1 MVESIAQSLESIII
15 LLLIS
20 VLMGVWI
27 QSGVVPAMIYY
38 GLKVMAPSIFLPCA
52 MVITSAVS
60 MVVGSWGSAGTLGLA
75 LMGISQALGIPAPLT
90 AGAIISGAYVGDQ
103 LSPLSD
109 STNLTGAVIGVSVFE
124 HVRFLS
130 PVAGC
135 SYLLALTGY
144 FLAGLHY
151 RSGTA
156 ETIAE
161 NTGAFLSSISSAFSL
176 SPLLF
181 LPMILLI
188 FCILRRVP
196 AILGISAGIL
206 SAGVLGALMQGSG
219 LSALMRAAK
228 EGYAGT
234 TGNSMVDRLLTAGGL
249 DAMMPSISLII
260 IAMMFGGILEKSG
273 QMQALTAPVMRLV
286 HSLTGLTG
294 AVVLTSILSN
304 ITMPD
309 QYVAV
314 ALPGGCSEANTTGR
328 ASTAESWGSPF
339 RAARSLPRHW
349 CRGTPAAASW
359 RECWGFRPSPMHSM
373 PFLTFPCR
381 YWPCWPWRQPPA
393 RDGFYS
399 NKEVKQHDEADRS
412 RADAAAGNGTAGTA
426 ARCAPARPDNAG
438 AGLWVMR
445 LTAAGLST
453 SGMAAWPG

>member
-1 MVESIAQSLESIII
+1 MN
-15 LLLIS
+15 
-20 VLMGVWI
+20 M
-27 QSGVVPAMIYY
+27 
-38 GLKVMAPSIFLPCA
+38 CA
-52 MVITSAVS
+52 SFPR
-60 MVVGSWGSAGTLGLA
+60 WWA
-75 LMGISQALGIPAPLT
+75 L
-90 AGAIISGAYVGDQ
+90 
-103 LSPLSD
+103 
-109 STNLTGAVIGVSVFE
+109 
-124 HVRFLS
+124 
-130 PVAGC
+130 
-135 SYLLALTGY
+135 
-144 FLAGLHY
+144 
-151 RSGTA
+151 
-156 ETIAE
+156 
-161 NTGAFLSSISSAFSL
+161 
-176 SPLLF
+176 
-181 LPMILLI
+181 
-188 FCILRRVP
+188 
-196 AILGISAGIL
+196 L
-206 SAGVLGALMQGSG
+206 SAGPDGLLSGRAALPQRDRRDDRREYRCLPVEHFQRIFPFAASVPAHDPADFLHSAARPGNSRHLGGNPVGRSTGALMQGSG

-273 QMQALTAPVMRLV
+273 QMRALTAPVMRLV

-314 ALPGGCSEANTTGR
+314 ALPGRMFRGEYDRQSIDRRKAGDRPFGR
-328 ASTAESWGSPF
+328 
-339 RAARSLPRHW
+339 RRSLPRHW

-412 RADAAAGNGTAGTA
+412 RAAAAAGNGTDGTA

-438 AGLWVMR
+438 AGLWGDGV
-445 LTAAGLST
+445 
-453 SGMAAWPG
+453 

>member
-1 MVESIAQSLESIII
+1 
-15 LLLIS
+15 
-20 VLMGVWI
+20 
-27 QSGVVPAMIYY
+27 MIYY

-75 LMGISQALGIPAPLT
+75 LMGISQALGIPVPLT

-130 PVAGC
+130 PVVGC

-219 LSALMRAAK
+219 
-228 EGYAGT
+228 T
-234 TGNSMVDRLLTAGGL
+234 
-249 DAMMPSISLII
+249 
-260 IAMMFGGILEKSG
+260 FGVES
-273 QMQALTAPVMRLV
+273 
-286 HSLTGLTG
+286 
-294 AVVLTSILSN
+294 VLTRKA
-304 ITMPD
+304 MPA
-309 QYVAV
+309 QPAT
-314 ALPGGCSEANTTGR
+314 AW
-328 ASTAESWGSPF
+328 STAF
-339 RAARSLPRHW
+339 
-349 CRGTPAAASW
+349 
-359 RECWGFRPSPMHSM
+359 
-373 PFLTFPCR
+373 
-381 YWPCWPWRQPPA
+381 
-393 RDGFYS
+393 
-399 NKEVKQHDEADRS
+399 
-412 RADAAAGNGTAGTA
+412 
-426 ARCAPARPDNAG
+426 
-438 AGLWVMR
+438 
-445 LTAAGLST
+445 
-453 SGMAAWPG
+453 